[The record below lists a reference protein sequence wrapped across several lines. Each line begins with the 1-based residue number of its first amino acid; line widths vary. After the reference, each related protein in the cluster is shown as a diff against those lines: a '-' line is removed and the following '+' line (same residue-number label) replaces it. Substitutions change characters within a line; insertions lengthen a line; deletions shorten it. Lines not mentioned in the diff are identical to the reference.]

1 MGMVT
6 TPNVTIFV
14 DYQFV
19 RKGKSFCLFVIGN
32 SEVGVKDWRI
42 DTVFHQEMSTPILHP
57 YNLLQHYNEFT
68 HQPASN
74 PSIRAGHG
82 RCPYE

>member
-42 DTVFHQEMSTPILHP
+42 DTVFHQEIRTPILHP
-57 YNLLQHYNEFT
+57 YRT
-68 HQPASN
+68 IMDKSN
-74 PSIRAGHG
+74 PMVNNPLPLHDH
-82 RCPYE
+82 